1 MNETIRG
8 MSPNMMK
15 LLQIAVILIWPTS
28 LFAEAKELKIHALLC
43 YSDLNFVPFIF
54 NEQDDGLLNLIG
66 EDEAIISKT
75 DNVVT
80 VVIRDS
86 VFQFHGNLLQTI
98 SNGVFESSVCTDVTE
113 SMIILYQEY
122 FEVGKHES
130 IQINPINFFNQLG
143 SNDSSGSADE
153 KEIVTESNDF
163 VADALSAAIGR
174 TETTAGPPITG
185 PERESF
191 RIAVNSCW
199 NVDPGSVAARVTIK
213 VRFTLTQEGLVSSEP
228 RLISSDGDSE
238 ATSVAFEA
246 ARRAILRCQRGGYQ
260 LPANKYDQWK
270 EVVLVFDP
278 AGLRLD

>member
-1 MNETIRG
+1 
-8 MSPNMMK
+8 MMK
-15 LLQIAVILIWPTS
+15 LAKIAIILLWPTS

-43 YSDLNFVPFIF
+43 YSDLKFVPFIF

-80 VVIRDS
+80 VVIRDN

-98 SNGVFESSVCTDVTE
+98 SNGEFESSVCTDVTE

-143 SNDSSGSADE
+143 SNESSGSADG
-153 KEIVTESNDF
+153 KEIIGESNDF

-174 TETTAGPPITG
+174 TAIQSERPMTD
-185 PERESF
+185 PERE
-191 RIAVNSCW
+191 RLLTNINRCW
-199 NVDPGSVAARVTIK
+199 NVDPGSVAARVIIE
-213 VRFTLTQEGLVSSEP
+213 VGFNLSREGMVEGEP
-228 RLISSDGDSE
+228 RLLSSDGDQS
-238 ATSVAFEA
+238 ATSTALEA

-260 LPANKYDQWK
+260 LPADKYDQWK
-270 EVVLVFDP
+270 EIVLVFDP
-278 AGLRLD
+278 AGLRLR